1 MKGLYNM
8 DISINLSEARK
19 RLPELADN
27 AHAGHVYAI
36 SRRGRELAVLIS
48 IDEYKRLKAI
58 DEKARSKDFEALLA
72 PPPQNMISEEFA
84 GKLAVEI
91 VREVRAQYKPARE

>member
-1 MKGLYNM
+1 MYNM
-8 DISINLSEARK
+8 NASINLSEARK

-27 AHAGHVYAI
+27 AYAGHVYSI

-48 IDEYKRLKAI
+48 VDEYKRLKAI
-58 DEKARSKDFEALLA
+58 EAGERNKDFEALLA
-72 PPPQNMISEEFA
+72 PPPSDAISEEA
-84 GKLAVEI
+84 ASELAVEI